1 MTDEPMQDKLTI
13 NRRDFI
19 SGAVSA
25 AVLISM
31 SAGSSVDAESVGEL
45 YKGMQR
51 REVGISE
58 AAFKRARKR
67 AEDLVSKMTLAE
79 KVSQTGTSSPA
90 IPRLKIPA
98 YNYGGE
104 ALHGLVRGGPV
115 TSFPLPFALAATWN
129 PALIHTIYTAVSDEA
144 RGWNKHDGSG
154 MLFFSPTVLN
164 LDRDPRWG
172 RCEEGLGEDPCLA
185 STIAVQQV
193 RGMQGDNPNYL
204 KTSCCAKHFICNN
217 TEDDRLSVSAPVDDR
232 SFWEYYTR
240 AYQACVEEAGV
251 FNFMGAYS
259 AINGIPCCAN
269 EFLLTQLLRDR
280 WGFKGYVVSD
290 CGAIECI
297 SENHHYVPT
306 LEQAAALGIQAGCDI
321 NCGDAMPAHLANAVA
336 LELVSESEIGHAVAR
351 VFTARFLLGD
361 FDSPESVPYTSIGF
375 DVCNS
380 KPHQE
385 LAVKAARESI
395 VLLKNDR
402 KLLPVDKSI
411 LKSVAV
417 IGPTAGFHLGGYS
430 GTPSISISTV
440 AGIAEALGVSL
451 PFTHVWGNELV
462 NSHNVQTQSSSE
474 GGVNVDYI
482 YDGSWVEYPAQDFTG
497 KTSIVIRVSSGASG
511 GTINVHLDSLTSP
524 SIASVQVSSTGD
536 WQKWVDTS
544 APLNGITG
552 VHKVFFTFAGGGGP
566 LLNVE
571 WFQLRP
577 VTPPTPEPGKPVL
590 VYEPGCS
597 IVGPK
602 DETMFNAAVNAATHA
617 DLAILVCGVNQA
629 VDSEGNDRQDI
640 KLTGAQHELIQ
651 AVFAAN
657 PNTILVLN
665 TNNTLACNW
674 EQENMP
680 AIVYSVFAGQAQGTA
695 IADVIFGNYNP
706 GGKLPSTWY
715 KSIDQLPDFH
725 DYDISKGRT
734 YMYFTGDV
742 IYPFGFGLSYTQF
755 ELSDFK
761 VENTSLSPS
770 NSVNVTVKVRNTGS
784 ITGSEVVQLYV
795 AVPSTTMKRPVKQLA
810 AFARVELKA
819 GEAKTVT
826 LMLPYNH
833 YSLWFWDEAVRDF
846 NVEPGDFEI
855 HVGTSSADIQYRS
868 TIHLEAATGEYGKP
882 RSLTC
887 TAASPVI
894 S

>member
-1 MTDEPMQDKLTI
+1 MTDEPILDKMTI

-19 SGAVSA
+19 TGAVSA
-25 AVLISM
+25 AMLVSL
-31 SAGSSVDAESVGEL
+31 AGSGGNNADATGEL
-45 YKGMQR
+45 YEGMR
-51 REVGISE
+51 RSPVGISDG
-58 AAFKRARKR
+58 AYNRARMR
-67 AEDLVSKMTLAE
+67 AEELVSKMTLAE

-115 TSFPLPFALAATWN
+115 TAFPLPFALAATWN
-129 PALIHTIYTAVSDEA
+129 PELIHTIYTAVSDEA

-217 TEDDRLSVSAPVDDR
+217 TEVDRLSVSASVDDR

-259 AINGIPCCAN
+259 AINGVPCCAN

-297 SENHHYVPT
+297 AENHHYVPT

-336 LELVSESEIGHAVAR
+336 LELVSESEIGNAVAR

-361 FDSPESVPYTSIGF
+361 FDAPESVPYASIGF

-395 VLLKNDR
+395 VLLKND
-402 KLLPVDKSI
+402 KNLLPLDKSI

-430 GTPSISISTV
+430 GTPSINISPV

-451 PFTHVWGNELV
+451 PFTHIWGNEMV
-462 NSHNVQTQSSSE
+462 NSNNVQTQSSSE

-482 YDGSWVEYPAQDFTG
+482 YDGSWVEYPVQDFTG
-497 KTSIVIRVSSGASG
+497 KTSIVIRVSSGGPG

-524 SIASVQVSSTGD
+524 SIATVQVSSTGD
-536 WQKWVDTS
+536 WQKWVDTTAS
-544 APLNGITG
+544 LNGITG
-552 VHKVFFTFAGGGGP
+552 NHKVFFTFAGGAGP

-577 VTPPTPEPGKPVL
+577 VTPQTPQPGKPVL
-590 VYEPGCS
+590 MYEPGCS
-597 IVGPK
+597 ILGPK
-602 DETMFNAAVNAATHA
+602 DEAMFSAAVNAATHA
-617 DLAILVCGVNQA
+617 DLAILVCGVNQS

-640 KLTGAQHELIQ
+640 KLTGVQYDLIH
-651 AVFAAN
+651 AVYAAN
-657 PNTILVLN
+657 TNTVLVLS
-665 TNNTLACNW
+665 TNNSLACNW

-680 AIVYSVFAGQAQGTA
+680 AIVYSAFAGQAQGTA
-695 IADVIFGNYNP
+695 IADVLFGNYNP

-715 KSIDQLPDFH
+715 QSVEQLPDFH
-725 DYDISKGRT
+725 DYDIRKGRT

-761 VENTSLSPS
+761 VDSSTLSPAS
-770 NSVNVTVKVRNTGS
+770 PVKVSVKVHNKGLV
-784 ITGSEVVQLYV
+784 TGSEVVQLYV
-795 AVPSTTMKRPVKQLA
+795 ALPSTTMKRPVKQLA
-810 AFARVELKA
+810 AFGRVELKA

-826 LMLPYNH
+826 LTLPYNQ
-833 YSLWFWDEAVRDF
+833 YSLWYWDEAAREFD
-846 NVEPGDFEI
+846 VEPGDFQI
-855 HVGTSSADIQYRS
+855 LVGTSSADVQFRS
-868 TIHLEAATGEYGKP
+868 TVHLVAATGEYGKP
-882 RSLTC
+882 RSLTS
-887 TAASPVI
+887 TASIPVI
-894 S
+894 I